1 MPSHD
6 QRRILL
12 LAMARSFVDIASS
25 WVLTVSLAMTKGMKI
40 GKVPSFEGSFP
51 VCNESVK
58 MVKEFSYL
66 GCVTLK
72 MMNVML
78 MLK

>member
-1 MPSHD
+1 MPCMPSHD

-25 WVLTVSLAMTKGMKI
+25 WGLTLAMTKEMKI
-40 GKVPSFEGSFP
+40 GKVPSFKSSVS

-66 GCVTLK
+66 L
-72 MMNVML
+72 
-78 MLK
+78 